1 MQRINFVMFTRSLSA
16 APKPYIL
23 KLEVIILTVFI
34 IGKDRSSN
42 HIYKV

>member
-1 MQRINFVMFTRSLSA
+1 MFTKSLNTV
-16 APKPYIL
+16 PEPYIL
-23 KLEVIILTVFI
+23 KPEVIILTVFI